1 MVLGEALQ
9 LIGNLVGVGQQFA
22 GAGLGAA
29 GIGGKSSDEY
39 YASMQ
44 TSMIGDVLRYPAG
57 KFWYLDIMD
66 GLSGPYFEHIDALSE
81 DQIDSFLQAG
91 EIILKVIAV
100 VDVLELMTGF
110 GPPADGGDVEAGSA
124 EFSALCGQLKSALPD
139 SRWQGSASQAY
150 AAQDTLLQ
158 NLAQRLAELDHA
170 FAGLVKDQADWVVH
184 TRLAMGV
191 VKDILVAAFLLT
203 FVLGFSPW
211 AGPVVARV
219 FALTVAAL
227 AMSTV
232 LGMVGALVNF
242 SVNNGREA
250 DSLAGEYR
258 EVVTAAGVV
267 SPSGLAKA
275 AGSVQGPAA
284 VQSGVGSAG
293 SVAEGGSGESA
304 MPSVAV
310 LAGSGMAS
318 QGSTVTQR
326 ATLGALTGDGAGVGD
341 GSVPAWPGL
350 PVPGGARLS
359 WPVAPGVA
367 AVTRA
372 GQASGVS
379 GSGGPPGKA
388 VDQGGAPLGL
398 VAAMAGKGH
407 VPAPAARTAAAP
419 GAPAG
424 VDPHD
429 AAALTGDLEGAGPDT
444 NSQLGRPARP
454 ATIDSGVV
462 APSRPPLNS
471 GSTP

>member
-1 MVLGEALQ
+1 
-9 LIGNLVGVGQQFA
+9 
-22 GAGLGAA
+22 
-29 GIGGKSSDEY
+29 
-39 YASMQ
+39 
-44 TSMIGDVLRYPAG
+44 
-57 KFWYLDIMD
+57 
-66 GLSGPYFEHIDALSE
+66 
-81 DQIDSFLQAG
+81 
-91 EIILKVIAV
+91 
-100 VDVLELMTGF
+100 MTGF

-203 FVLGFSPW
+203 FVLAFSPW

-444 NSQLGRPARP
+444 NSQLGERAPIEAGARGGGTAQQPHPAP
-454 ATIDSGVV
+454 CNG
-462 APSRPPLNS
+462 
-471 GSTP
+471 